1 MCSERKM
8 TLSYLQVLCW
18 VSLRGG
24 SEIENFGGKT
34 VIIECKKGPGAQIL
48 TSMWG
53 APSVQQYK
61 DRHLPLL
68 SPSHKKGAASPI
80 RHHEPMSMATDKDQ
94 AQLLEQSSEIEH
106 KLSWYRS
113 PSESETQAPSL
124 SLFCHPYSA
133 VLLCKTQD
141 APSTSTFSSMGWRV
155 GDGRRH
161 LKPDKRSALFW
172 AVRDPDKTRG
182 FLVIERW
189 ESGDTS
195 TFYSE
200 ETLPPDGWV

>member
-1 MCSERKM
+1 M

-80 RHHEPMSMATDKDQ
+80 RHHEPMSVATDKDQ

-106 KLSWYRS
+106 KLS
-113 PSESETQAPSL
+113 
-124 SLFCHPYSA
+124 
-133 VLLCKTQD
+133 
-141 APSTSTFSSMGWRV
+141 
-155 GDGRRH
+155 
-161 LKPDKRSALFW
+161 
-172 AVRDPDKTRG
+172 
-182 FLVIERW
+182 
-189 ESGDTS
+189 
-195 TFYSE
+195 
-200 ETLPPDGWV
+200 